1 LRRFLCEFYCST
13 ILERPAGFEPA
24 CTSFVAKAINPLWH
38 GRLKS
43 LVGELRIELSPR
55 APKARM
61 QRIHHSP
68 MVPAQRVER
77 CSLRFQ
83 RSVSTAHTRLAKFGG
98 PCGNRTH
105 LTILLAKQATTPSS
119 PTARNCAGELHP
131 GELGW
136 PVGVEPTR
144 DMSHSH
150 ARHSRSRHGH
160 SWSTRGYSKT
170 HSADYKSAALPLE
183 LQVQSFGA
191 GSRTLTR
198 ILRHTEATLWC

>member
-1 LRRFLCEFYCST
+1 
-13 ILERPAGFEPA
+13 
-24 CTSFVAKAINPLWH
+24 
-38 GRLKS
+38 
-43 LVGELRIELSPR
+43 
-55 APKARM
+55 
-61 QRIHHSP
+61 

-83 RSVSTAHTRLAKFGG
+83 QSVSTAHTRLAKFGG

-119 PTARNCAGELHP
+119 PTARNLYLVFRDLSMNASCRCRPPSCAASPHRQEAFSA
-131 GELGW
+131 LGW

-150 ARHSRSRHGH
+150 ARHSHSRHGH

-170 HSADYKSAALPLE
+170 HFADYRSAALPLE
-183 LQVQSFGA
+183 LQVPSFGA
-191 GSRTLTR
+191 GSRAST
-198 ILRHTEATLWC
+198 

>member
-1 LRRFLCEFYCST
+1 M
-13 ILERPAGFEPA
+13 
-24 CTSFVAKAINPLWH
+24 PL
-38 GRLKS
+38 
-43 LVGELRIELSPR
+43 
-55 APKARM
+55 
-61 QRIHHSP
+61 HHSP

-119 PTARNCAGELHP
+119 PTARNLLLVFPCVLNRWMLHVDAAP
-131 GELGW
+131 PCGAFSHRHEASSSLGW

-150 ARHSRSRHGH
+150 ARHSHSRHGH

-191 GSRTLTR
+191 GSRN
-198 ILRHTEATLWC
+198 